1 MTATLRPHVLF
12 NSEWD
17 SSLAWKAALT
27 SHFADLGFST
37 ADDACDPDAV
47 NIALIW
53 KVPSDGLQRF
63 RNLKAILSLGA
74 GVNQL
79 DPLELP
85 QGIPLARLVDQTLT
99 DTMVEYAKAAVF
111 RCHRNFDVFER
122 HGRSECWQYVAPKL
136 ARDTTVGVLGLGEL
150 GSAIATALQQEGF
163 EVHGWSRTLKSLPGV
178 SSHSGSNGLNEL
190 ARGCRIL
197 VNVLPLTPQ
206 TEGILS
212 RTLFAECNGT
222 RLINMGRGG
231 HLVEADLLEAMASG
245 HIDSATLDVAA
256 VEPLPPGHAFW
267 NHPRILLTPHVAGLS
282 SPTTAAAVVASNIR
296 RALSGE
302 PLLHQVSAA
311 RGY

>member
-1 MTATLRPHVLF
+1 MTVTLRPHVLF

-17 SSLAWKAALT
+17 SPLAWKSALALQ
-27 SHFADLGFST
+27 FDDLGFST
-37 ADDACDPDAV
+37 PDDTHSPDAV

-53 KVPSDGLQRF
+53 KVPREGLHRF

-79 DPLELP
+79 DPAQLP
-85 QGIPLARLVDQTLT
+85 DGVPLARLVDQTLT

-122 HGRSECWQYVAPKL
+122 HGRLEHWQYVAPRL

-150 GSAIATALQQEGF
+150 GSAIATVLRDEGF
-163 EVHGWSRTLKSLPGV
+163 EVHGWSRSLKPLAGIT
-178 SSHSGSNGLNEL
+178 SHSGSNGLAEL
-190 ARGCRIL
+190 ARRCAIL
-197 VNVLPLTPQ
+197 VNVLPLTPE

-212 RTLFAECNGT
+212 RSLFAQCQGT

-231 HLVEADLLEAMASG
+231 HLVEADLLDALASG
-245 HIDSATLDVAA
+245 HVASATLDVTA
-256 VEPLPPGHAFW
+256 VEPLPPGHPFW
-267 NHPRILLTPHVAGLS
+267 NHPRVLLTPHVAGLS
-282 SPTTAAAVVASNIR
+282 SPATAAQVVATNIR
-296 RALSGE
+296 RALAGQ